1 MSGQL
6 KLTVTLHWRDHGSI
20 QTQEM
25 TCTDQPPHKLIPQLV
40 QKLGLPSGDDA
51 SHTVFYRL
59 RLDSEQGPALH
70 SKELLSRQNVAD
82 GSTLWLVPE
91 LLTKESQ
98 LKRCLLRLPDGS
110 EIVVSARGQGLTRTW
125 LISFLHLHNPDGY
138 ARELEQFEQYHSPYR
153 YVSDSRPH
161 CYVRLSDQA
170 LGVSAPTAQT
180 RHGISLQNHRV
191 SREHARLVLV
201 NSAVQLTDLG
211 STNGTFVKEDKRR
224 LAPHAPELLA
234 SGDVFWIGQDVKL
247 SVDVPQEITSPQERN
262 QG

>member
-1 MSGQL
+1 MSERL

-125 LISFLHLHNPDGY
+125 LMSFLHLHNPDGY
-138 ARELEQFEQYHSPYR
+138 ARELEQFEQYQSPYR

-161 CYVRLSDQA
+161 CYVRLSDQ
-170 LGVSAPTAQT
+170 GSW
-180 RHGISLQNHRV
+180 GIS
-191 SREHARLVLV
+191 
-201 NSAVQLTDLG
+201 TDRTDVMTEYA
-211 STNGTFVKEDKRR
+211 S
-224 LAPHAPELLA
+224 
-234 SGDVFWIGQDVKL
+234 SGDYEAVPTNVFVRLDNDTRIRLGGA
-247 SVDVPQEITSPQERN
+247 
-262 QG
+262 QGLELAVAIL